1 MRPFREWLDF
11 QGVSVRTLPVT
22 DTLSR
27 EAVMKYFVPVV
38 FVLFCSLPLVGCA
51 KRPLM
56 PAAPW
61 TDAVNDSLGFF
72 TTSTDPGDLSVC
84 YVFDWGDG
92 STTTTGYFASGDTGY
107 CAHGFDDTRVHYI
120 RVRARNE
127 KGSSSGWSPSLCF
140 RQTHPPQLADTMTGL
155 RRWAVGR
162 WYHTSVRVTDPDADS
177 VAVKFIWDDSLT
189 TGWSAL
195 IPSGSTICDSCKWS
209 TMGPHAV
216 RVALKDKGCTV
227 SCPSEIKTV
236 NVSQMAIL
244 WGTYDEETYYD
255 ATPTLGTIDGEPVLY
270 CGVCDVVDCRT
281 LDGRLRW
288 STPIPDGYG
297 YAPSLSADGSRL
309 YLTDYD
315 SGLVCLDSRTGRRV
329 WILDT
334 CFGSYTPALGPDGAI
349 YVVTSSSCVY
359 GLQRIRDYGDS
370 AAVQWTTPLG
380 DYGYV
385 DNGAVVGRDGTVYA
399 TGYDAFAECSFLEAV
414 DSGGTVLWKDS
425 ARMHWG
431 GTPVIDSRGRLLVAD
446 LSGGLYCLNPDGTL
460 AWSASTGE
468 LDPGSIAIG
477 QNDEVIVTDN
487 AGWVTKYGSDGQRR
501 WTSNFRIYGGNTSCV
516 VQDSTVISFDPGGS
530 VYCIDKDGQTLWE
543 FSIRDSLG
551 IDKQRLKRLE
561 GQEEPSAVIG
571 PDGDLYLAADYGLVC
586 IAHGG
591 LKMANTAWPTYNHDN
606 AHSGWAGR
614 QQR

>member
-1 MRPFREWLDF
+1 
-11 QGVSVRTLPVT
+11 
-22 DTLSR
+22 
-27 EAVMKYFVPVV
+27 MKYLVPAALA
-38 FVLFCSLPLVGCA
+38 LFCSLPLVGCA
-51 KRPLM
+51 RRPLM
-56 PAAPW
+56 PATPW

-72 TTSTDPGDLSVC
+72 TTSTDPGDLKVC

-92 STTTTGYFASGDTGY
+92 STTTTGYFASGDTG
-107 CAHGFDDTRVHYI
+107 CCVHGFGDTRVRYI

-127 KGSSSGWSPSLCF
+127 KGSSSGWSPSLRF
-140 RQTHPPQLADTMTGL
+140 RQTHPPELADTIAG
-155 RRWAVGR
+155 RPRWTVDR
-162 WYHTSVRVTDPDADS
+162 WYHASVRVTDPDRDS
-177 VAVKFIWDDSLT
+177 VAVKFVWGDLPAASWT
-189 TGWSAL
+189 AFH
-195 IPSGSTICDSCKWS
+195 PSGSIITDSCKWS
-209 TMGPHAV
+209 VIGPHTV
-216 RVALKDKGCTV
+216 NVILRDKGGTMISSNAV
-227 SCPSEIKTV
+227 KTV
-236 NVSQMAIL
+236 NVSKMAIM
-244 WGTYDEETYYD
+244 WDTYGEETYYD
-255 ATPTLGTIDGEPVLY
+255 ATPTLGLIDGEPVLY

-288 STPIPDGYG
+288 SAPIPDGYG

-349 YVVTSSSCVY
+349 YVVTSSSHVY

-431 GTPVIDSRGRLLVAD
+431 GTPVIDSRDRILVAD
-446 LSGGLYCLNPDGTL
+446 LSGGLYCFNPDGSL
-460 AWSASTGE
+460 AWNVSTNE
-468 LDPGSIAIG
+468 LDPGSIAVG
-477 QNDEVIVTDN
+477 QNDEVIVTDYS
-487 AGWVTKYGSDGQRR
+487 GWIRAFDSNGQAR

-516 VQDSTVISFDPGGS
+516 AQDSTVIAFDPGGS
-530 VYCIDKDGQTLWE
+530 VSAIDHSGQTLWE
-543 FSIRDSLG
+543 FSIWDSLG
-551 IDKQRLKRLE
+551 IDKQIPRRLE
-561 GQEEPSAVIG
+561 GQQEPSPVIG
-571 PDGDLYLAADYGLVC
+571 PDGDLYLASDCGLVC

-591 LKMANTAWPTYNHDN
+591 LKMASTAWPTYNHDN